1 MRPSPPFRHGPP
13 IALFFQPFALVATGC
28 VTEKVIVR
36 ERVIYMDRDGNEV
49 AGTEARGGP
58 HRPGSIPPPPQR
70 EAPPP
75 PPPPEPPPKSLEAVI
90 DVAREHVGSTTIN
103 VRGTPFRYDC
113 SNFIRGMFS
122 VLDVDL
128 FSLSA
133 ENTGA
138 NGVTLIFKF
147 MERYGENP
155 FRQLPSVGDVI
166 YFDNTW
172 DKNGNGRL
180 DDPLTHVGLVE
191 SVDSDGTVNVVHRAN
206 RGIVRDAMN
215 LLRPHDA
222 RDENGK
228 SLNGYLRPKARRDPP
243 GTPYLMAETFA
254 GFGTLKQFRLMG
266 ERPDFAP
273 VPSADEHEPF
283 AELASLQAWIAQNR

>member
-1 MRPSPPFRHGPP
+1 MRPPLQHPPTAS
-13 IALFFQPFALVATGC
+13 IALIFLPFVLVTTSC
-28 VTEKVIVR
+28 VTEKVIIR
-36 ERVIYMDRDGNEV
+36 ERVVYMDRDGNEV
-49 AGTEARGGP
+49 GAPDERGAP
-58 HRPGSIPPPPQR
+58 HRPGSIPPPQR

-75 PPPPEPPPKSLEAVI
+75 PPPPAPPPKSLEAVI
-90 DVAREHVGSTTIN
+90 EVAREHVGATTIN

-128 FSLSA
+128 FALGS

-138 NGVTLIFKF
+138 NGVSLIFKF
-147 MERYGENP
+147 MERYGENH
-155 FRQLPSVGDVI
+155 FRQLPSAGDVI

-206 RGIVRDAMN
+206 RGIVRDVMN

-222 RDENGK
+222 RDENRK
-228 SLNGYLRPKARRDPP
+228 AINGYLRPKARRDPP

-266 ERPDFAP
+266 QRPDFAP
-273 VPSADEHEPF
+273 VPSADEREPL
-283 AELASLQAWIAQNR
+283 AELASLQAWIAQNH